1 MTAFGWKGRPM
12 TAFGQKDWD
21 IIWQKPS
28 HVLLFIL
35 VICHGSYLCL
45 LIRWVHVLHLYVV
58 TAISRYF
65 GVEDV

>member
-1 MTAFGWKGRPM
+1 MMWSEDAINNGRL

-21 IIWQKPS
+21 AILQKPS
-28 HVLLFIL
+28 PVLLFIL

-45 LIRWVHVLHLYVV
+45 LIGWVHVLSLYVV

-65 GVEDV
+65 

>member
-1 MTAFGWKGRPM
+1 MTAFGLKGRLM

-21 IIWQKPS
+21 AIWWKPS

-35 VICHGSYLCL
+35 VICHGRYLCL
-45 LIRWVHVLHLYVV
+45 LIGWVHVLCLYIL

-65 GVEDV
+65 